1 MGAKSIIAR
10 YVERNRPTL
19 PSNQEELRQHLA
31 AVASGANL
39 NLTEK
44 ELDELVQKTETG
56 DGSSTSSETVKPD
69 KVRKPKSAEIKA
81 EAEKSGNATSAEI

>member
-56 DGSSTSSETVKPD
+56 DGKPD

-81 EAEKSGNATSAEI
+81 EAEKSGNATSEEI